1 MDSIDDDIILPN
13 SPLHAYLTDAGFSF
27 SDLDVESL
35 DCKDKPQGTP
45 KNSHTSPHITIIA
58 LFVNL
63 KHYIWHA
70 LSTSR
75 DVLLSQL
82 QTVDT
87 QALLKAII
95 NSPCLEDED
104 RRFLSDFLEGQPA
117 LAKTKEYKV
126 KYVACLILTAL
137 SACSISRWLHPS
149 PLSGIEAAVVLAL
162 CFAALVVVIKR
173 CLVWHQ
179 EQSLC
184 SLLDTMRDF
193 QSKVKKCL
201 QLIQETEVVA
211 HGFTLASHNVPVQRL
226 EMNKFLPSLD
236 PQRQCPELRRSVFV
250 WTRELFLFWRN
261 VTCQV
266 IQSYPFL
273 YTVPLEGELDASSI
287 YLAFTQ
293 PENISHELFTSNDED
308 LKAGTENFSL
318 SSLKAM
324 LYFLHVQH
332 SEFLRRI
339 ALCMMPGVTTSL
351 LSNAVAVARI
361 VNQANFECQQQ
372 LRKLNNAHQ
381 FYVSSCV
388 PEDDTKVRVSRPAR
402 SDLQELQLIV
412 HSLVL
417 HLRAALKRVQAV
429 ETITE
434 SLEEET
440 KLGTIESQISCLLA
454 EVKAEMGSS
463 SSCLEEAAL
472 LLDKQTGR
480 TPPKENPVVVPPAEP
495 QSAVS
500 VLTITE
506 QDSPVIVDEVFEA
519 LLAEKPDVSEAEP
532 DDDFNQDNK

>member
-1 MDSIDDDIILPN
+1 MDSIDDEIILPN

-35 DCKDKPQGTP
+35 DRKDKPQGTP
-45 KNSHTSPHITIIA
+45 KNSQTSPHITIIA

-75 DVLLSQL
+75 NVLLSQL
-82 QTVDT
+82 QTIDT

-95 NSPCLEDED
+95 HSPCLEDED

-126 KYVACLILTAL
+126 KYVAYLVLTAL
-137 SACSISRWLHPS
+137 SAFAISRWLERS

-179 EQSLC
+179 EQSLR

-211 HGFTLASHNVPVQRL
+211 RGFTLASHNVPVQRL

-250 WTRELFLFWRN
+250 WTRELFLFWRG
-261 VTCQV
+261 VTCQ
-266 IQSYPFL
+266 

-339 ALCMMPGVTTSL
+339 ALCMMPGVTKSL

-388 PEDDTKVRVSRPAR
+388 PEDETEVRVSRPVR
-402 SDLQELQLIV
+402 SDLQELQLTV

-434 SLEEET
+434 SLGEET
-440 KLGTIESQISCLLA
+440 KLGAIESQISCLLA
-454 EVKAEMGSS
+454 EVKAELGSS

-472 LLDKQTGR
+472 LLDREAGR
-480 TPPKENPVVVPPAEP
+480 TPPKENPVVVPSAEP

-532 DDDFNQDNK
+532 DDDFNQDNKVRVEPKLL

>member
-1 MDSIDDDIILPN
+1 
-13 SPLHAYLTDAGFSF
+13 
-27 SDLDVESL
+27 
-35 DCKDKPQGTP
+35 
-45 KNSHTSPHITIIA
+45 
-58 LFVNL
+58 
-63 KHYIWHA
+63 
-70 LSTSR
+70 
-75 DVLLSQL
+75 
-82 QTVDT
+82 
-87 QALLKAII
+87 
-95 NSPCLEDED
+95 
-104 RRFLSDFLEGQPA
+104 
-117 LAKTKEYKV
+117 
-126 KYVACLILTAL
+126 
-137 SACSISRWLHPS
+137 
-149 PLSGIEAAVVLAL
+149 
-162 CFAALVVVIKR
+162 
-173 CLVWHQ
+173 
-179 EQSLC
+179 
-184 SLLDTMRDF
+184 
-193 QSKVKKCL
+193 
-201 QLIQETEVVA
+201 
-211 HGFTLASHNVPVQRL
+211 
-226 EMNKFLPSLD
+226 MNKFLPSLD

-250 WTRELFLFWRN
+250 WTRELFLFWRG

-266 IQSYPFL
+266 IQS
-273 YTVPLEGELDASSI
+273 VPLEGELDASSI

-339 ALCMMPGVTTSL
+339 ALCMMPGVTKSL

-381 FYVSSCV
+381 FYVSSCM
-388 PEDDTKVRVSRPAR
+388 PEDETEVRVSRPVR
-402 SDLQELQLIV
+402 SDLQELQLTV

-434 SLEEET
+434 SLGEET
-440 KLGTIESQISCLLA
+440 KLGAIESQISCLLA
-454 EVKAEMGSS
+454 EVKAELGSS

-472 LLDKQTGR
+472 LLDREAGR
-480 TPPKENPVVVPPAEP
+480 TPPKENPVVVPSAES

-532 DDDFNQDNK
+532 DDDFNQDNKSSVKQREASAVMFKELRSVLVVKAKEHQEREKNALARSGVEGEHFDKLGFVVPDNECPLETDALGGALPEPHQNRLLADTTAPDRGAARKDDPRGGEGVTCDPREPFPTREVLNERAESIVTLPAGRFSLPHPSSLAFLAVDRAKQFLPMQASTFEDGISGSSSDDAELDDDEN

>member
-1 MDSIDDDIILPN
+1 
-13 SPLHAYLTDAGFSF
+13 
-27 SDLDVESL
+27 
-35 DCKDKPQGTP
+35 
-45 KNSHTSPHITIIA
+45 
-58 LFVNL
+58 
-63 KHYIWHA
+63 
-70 LSTSR
+70 
-75 DVLLSQL
+75 
-82 QTVDT
+82 
-87 QALLKAII
+87 
-95 NSPCLEDED
+95 
-104 RRFLSDFLEGQPA
+104 
-117 LAKTKEYKV
+117 
-126 KYVACLILTAL
+126 
-137 SACSISRWLHPS
+137 
-149 PLSGIEAAVVLAL
+149 
-162 CFAALVVVIKR
+162 
-173 CLVWHQ
+173 
-179 EQSLC
+179 
-184 SLLDTMRDF
+184 MRDF

-211 HGFTLASHNVPVQRL
+211 HGFTL
-226 EMNKFLPSLD
+226 
-236 PQRQCPELRRSVFV
+236 
-250 WTRELFLFWRN
+250 
-261 VTCQV
+261 
-266 IQSYPFL
+266 
-273 YTVPLEGELDASSI
+273 
-287 YLAFTQ
+287 
-293 PENISHELFTSNDED
+293 
-308 LKAGTENFSL
+308 
-318 SSLKAM
+318 
-324 LYFLHVQH
+324 
-332 SEFLRRI
+332 
-339 ALCMMPGVTTSL
+339 
-351 LSNAVAVARI
+351 I

-532 DDDFNQDNK
+532 DDDFNQDNKSSVKQREASAVMFKELRSVLVVKAKEHQELDRAKQFLPMQASTFEDGISGSSSEDAELDDDEN